1 MNTRRLVLVGVLAL
15 VAGCGRTTPASQ
27 PAAGAAGDSA
37 AVDTTR
43 TPVRPVTLEQ
53 TLAAIREPEGGAH
66 PRLVVMNAWAT
77 WCIPCREEFPD
88 LMRIHREFQGRGVR
102 LMLVSTDFDSELP
115 AVHRFLTAQGVDF
128 PTFIKND
135 QDMRFIDG
143 IEPRWSG
150 AQPATFLYDGDGKK
164 LWFHEGKVA
173 YDTLKT
179 RLEAALAV
187 APVNQGEH
195 R

>member
-1 MNTRRLVLVGVLAL
+1 MRRVWWLLLAGVLVLVA
-15 VAGCGRTTPASQ
+15 ACGRTKPASQ
-27 PAAGAAGDSA
+27 PAAGAAADSA
-37 AVDTTR
+37 AVDTTG

-53 TLAAIREPEGGAH
+53 TLAAIHEPDGGVH

-77 WCIPCREEFPD
+77 WCVPCREEFPD
-88 LMRIHREFQGRGVR
+88 RGVR
-102 LMLVSTDFDSELP
+102 LMLVSTDFDSEMP
-115 AVHRFLTAQGVDF
+115 AVHRFLSAQGVDF

-150 AQPATFLYDGDGKK
+150 ALPATFLYDGDGKK
-164 LWFHEGKVA
+164 LWFHEGKIT

-179 RLEAALAV
+179 RLDAALAA
-187 APVNQGEH
+187 APGNQGEH